1 MFVIFWRL
9 RLNVPRNASVTAH
22 AFVRRRRRKA
32 SHASKVARQPVLS
45 YHPREQRATRGTLR
59 SRAIAL
65 ISIARYRVDF
75 NRAVIFEVNE
85 YDRHGFQWVCR
96 FIRIRASALS
106 RARLF
111 RSWRCRRWPPS
122 RTRPSRRDHEPD
134 CGRNRAAVTRS
145 SAACASLHAVLCAQ
159 DHPEFVGAE
168 AGRIDPF
175 DF

>member
-111 RSWRCRRWPPS
+111 RRGRLGVAGDGRL
-122 RTRPSRRDHEPD
+122 REPD
-134 CGRNRAAVTRS
+134 PVAVITSLIAVETALRLPGRPPRVRHYTLFYVRRTIQN
-145 SAACASLHAVLCAQ
+145 SLAQ
-159 DHPEFVGAE
+159 KRVG
-168 AGRIDPF
+168 
-175 DF
+175 